1 MLLYTDTWNKIY
13 VKTGYIL
20 VSRDGKKIKASCSIE
35 DIPTK
40 YLKKISHEY
49 RVDGL
54 CYYTSYEDLDL
65 MWSVKRIYVKCN

>member
-1 MLLYTDTWNKIY
+1 MLIYSGGQDKIY

-20 VSRDGKKIKASCSIE
+20 VSRNGKEIKACCSKE
-35 DIPTK
+35 DIPVE

-49 RVDGL
+49 NVDGMH
-54 CYYTSYEDLDL
+54 YYTSYDDLDL